1 MTDHT
6 FHPDPAPGPRTLPDL
21 SGRSFLLLQGPQSGF
36 FRELAKGLREAGALV
51 EKVNFCGGDVLLW
64 GMGHAFCYRGTRYE
78 WLSWVGKIYRG
89 RHITDICVYGDWR
102 PMHWEA
108 IRLADTLGIRIWVY
122 EEGYL
127 RNSYS
132 TLEEFGVNGRSRLP
146 KTAGGIRAL
155 SQQLGPNTTPVE
167 HHEND
172 IVDKVVQA
180 IKHHA
185 GNFFL
190 WPFFRHYR
198 THRPSNIAF
207 ELIGI
212 LPRYFSRARRARRD
226 AKRLREFHAKRA
238 PYFFFPLQLN
248 SDSQIQLYSPYVR
261 MHEAIADVLTSFAKH
276 APKNTHLLIK
286 NHPLDNGLIDYDT
299 FVKAFS
305 SELGIADRVTFVDF
319 GNTGQM
325 VGRSLGV
332 VLVNSTVGLM
342 ALEALKPVYCLGRCV
357 YNLPGLTQSMPADSL
372 DVFWRRPVAP
382 DPILYRDFKRVLGDR
397 ALIRGNFYTSAS
409 MDVAVADAV
418 RRFARPAQ
426 GEARK
431 LAMVLRSSEELEEAF
446 ARIGNDAPAQS
457 RALVPLVP
465 LIERQRRRA
474 KRHKA

>member
-1 MTDHT
+1 MTDRT
-6 FHPDPAPGPRTLPDL
+6 LHPDPAPEPRTLPDL

-332 VLVNSTVGLM
+332 VLVNSTVGIM
-342 ALEALKPVYCLGRCV
+342 ALEKEIPVYCLGHSI
-357 YNLPGLTQSMPADSL
+357 YNIEGLAQSWPLVSLKDFWKAPA
-372 DVFWRRPVAP
+372 AP
-382 DPILYRDFKRVLGDR
+382 DKSLFEDFRNVV
-397 ALIRGNFYTSAS
+397 AQCASVAGNFYSTEGIQA
-409 MDVAVADAV
+409 AVKSSL
-418 RRFARPAQ
+418 RRFTKPRRTADPDPRY
-426 GEARK
+426 
-431 LAMVLRSSEELEEAF
+431 
-446 ARIGNDAPAQS
+446 APPGLLT
-457 RALVPLVP
+457 R
-465 LIERQRRRA
+465 
-474 KRHKA
+474 